1 MGWGGR
7 WKGGSGWGTHVHSWL
22 IHVNVWQKPLQY
34 CKVISLQLKQINFL
48 KSLKKR
54 WKMHLSLG
62 FLDSTHL
69 LHQKTCSEQEW
80 EGERKP
86 ENLSIDYARPAWCS
100 GKMII
105 YHSEFILTITMAT
118 FIQRY
123 MYSGNHI
130 THAAALISTTTQW
143 DINISC
149 FTDEETET
157 QKVARVSELI
167 STRAKIQIVWL
178 QNL

>member
-1 MGWGGR
+1 
-7 WKGGSGWGTHVHSWL
+7 
-22 IHVNVWQKPLQY
+22 
-34 CKVISLQLKQINFL
+34 
-48 KSLKKR
+48 
-54 WKMHLSLG
+54 
-62 FLDSTHL
+62 
-69 LHQKTCSEQEW
+69 
-80 EGERKP
+80 
-86 ENLSIDYARPAWCS
+86 
-100 GKMII
+100 
-105 YHSEFILTITMAT
+105 MAT

-123 MYSGNHI
+123 MYSRNHI

-157 QKVARVSELI
+157 QKVARVSELT